1 MNSTITVPGAGS
13 VVVEPDICSI
23 RLGVNVIASTA
34 GAARESAAET
44 MNAILEAVLAQ
55 GVARRDVRTALVSL
69 NPTMDYS
76 GNSGPRITGYQVQN
90 AVAVTLRDLAKAG
103 ELIDAALGAGAAT
116 LDSLESRLEDA
127 TAATDEARQ
136 AAMGDARDR
145 ATTIADAAGAKLGD
159 VLAVNEGA
167 PSSGPVP
174 FAATRMALKAED
186 ASTHVESGTQE
197 IPAPP
202 PVPSATRE
210 KYPVCFTKIAP
221 PPLRTTRAGVRES
234 AL

>member
-1 MNSTITVPGAGS
+1 MKRTITVPGSGS
-13 VVVEPDICSI
+13 VLVEPNVASV
-23 RLGVNVIASTA
+23 RLGVNVMAATA
-34 GAARESAAET
+34 GAARESAAQT

-55 GVARRDVRTALVSL
+55 RVARRDVRTALVSL

-103 ELIDAALGAGAAT
+103 ELIDASLGAGAST
-116 LDSLESRLEDA
+116 LDSLEFRLEDA

-136 AAMGDARDR
+136 AAMGAARDP

-186 ASTHVESGTQE
+186 ASTTVESGTQE
-197 IPAPP
+197 IS
-202 PVPSATRE
+202 V
-210 KYPVCFTKIAP
+210 
-221 PPLRTTRAGVRES
+221 
-234 AL
+234 ALTVTFAVTGK